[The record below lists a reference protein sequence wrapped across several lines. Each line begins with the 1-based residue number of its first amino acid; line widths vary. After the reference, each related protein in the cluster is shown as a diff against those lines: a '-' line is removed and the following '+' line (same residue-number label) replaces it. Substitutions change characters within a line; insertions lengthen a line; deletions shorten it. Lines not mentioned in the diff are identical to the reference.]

1 MVETRLEPDFG
12 RLCLLCRSAST
23 PGPFRAAHAA
33 SNQAAPSAPSA
44 SLHPIT
50 LLSPSSFAA
59 AAMANDLDDELLALA
74 GGGAAS
80 DDDEET
86 SAAATATATA
96 SKRRSKSA
104 SASKSTASKKRR
116 VHQSSDEDE
125 DDEDE
130 DDIGGPLYP
139 LEGIYRNEED
149 KE

>member
-1 MVETRLEPDFG
+1 MPLVSLGLDAGAISRGARGKQPSSAFG
-12 RLCLLCRSAST
+12 TIR
-23 PGPFRAAHAA
+23 
-33 SNQAAPSAPSA
+33 
-44 SLHPIT
+44 I
-50 LLSPSSFAA
+50 SPSNHLCSSFA

-116 VHQSSDEDE
+116 VHQSSDED
-125 DDEDE
+125 DDEDDE